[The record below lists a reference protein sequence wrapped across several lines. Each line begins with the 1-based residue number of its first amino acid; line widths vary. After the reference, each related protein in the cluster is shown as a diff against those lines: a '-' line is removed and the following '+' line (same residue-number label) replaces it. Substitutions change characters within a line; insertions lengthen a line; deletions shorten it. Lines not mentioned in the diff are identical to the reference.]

1 MSAFSDIPAD
11 FDRSQVSLKDQ
22 SILVSDA
29 ATDIG
34 RSVSLSLAEHGAT
47 LLLIARKGKS
57 INTLYDQIINQGGAE
72 PMIIEMDLA
81 RAQEDQY
88 MALLQG
94 LEKSFSALH
103 GLVHLSLSGAPL
115 APVSLT
121 TTKTWQHCLDLTLLR
136 PMMMTRTLLP
146 LLQKADSAS
155 VVFNTLAAGR
165 HGTAYWGALGAA
177 CAGIENL
184 CQALAEEISE
194 VRFNTLDIGKV
205 NTGLRHKFYPAEAR
219 SSLRNIDD
227 KLVQDY
233 FLYLLSNQSDD
244 QTGRQFRVPDLKN

>member
-11 FDRSQVSLKDQ
+11 FDRSQISLKDQ

-47 LLLIARKGKS
+47 VLLVARKGKS
-57 INTLYDQIINQGGAE
+57 INTLYDKIIQQGGAE
-72 PMIIEMDLA
+72 PMIIEMDLT

-88 MALLQG
+88 STLLKG
-94 LEKSFSALH
+94 LEKSFSSLH
-103 GLVHLSLSGAPL
+103 GLVHLSLIGAPL

-121 TTKTWQHCLDLTLLR
+121 STNTWQHCLDLTLIR

-146 LLQKADSAS
+146 LLQQTNTAS

-177 CAGIENL
+177 CAGVENL
-184 CQALAEEISE
+184 SQTLAEEIPN
-194 VRFNTLDIGKV
+194 VRFNTLDLGKV

-219 SSLRNIDD
+219 SSLRDTDD

-233 FLYLLSNQSDD
+233 FLYLLSDQSND
-244 QTGRQFRVPDLKN
+244 QNGKKFRVPDL